1 MYGFCSNNAL
11 YKSFICNLYFS
22 FNTWYCYYFE
32 SNLSLVLHKK
42 VLLIAKKACN
52 IVLQSSKHEEITY
65 LYEFIFVFTSYIIG
79 AILLEKCCRKWGVRK
94 KCFKVG
100 GCPHKGIV
108 YRTGSSNL
116 LHTIRLFWIIF
127 NEVKPP
133 LDQPNSPLISLA
145 KSRWDWERL
154 ATPKH

>member
-1 MYGFCSNNAL
+1 MVFVAIMLFTSL
-11 YKSFICNLYFS
+11 SFASLSLQVIS
-22 FNTWYCYYFE
+22 FNTRYCYYFE
-32 SNLSLVLHKK
+32 SNLS
-42 VLLIAKKACN
+42 
-52 IVLQSSKHEEITY
+52 

-79 AILLEKCCRKWGVRK
+79 AMLLEKCCRKWGVRK
-94 KCFKVG
+94 KCLKGG
-100 GCPHKGIV
+100 GCPYKGIV